1 MVTTINSLDQHNR
14 LSTQALLQLIYA
26 AMEKGETDFNI
37 DACGQHDIG
46 GPLWHPEGK
55 PLTFRVTNPGQR
67 VGSMCMENTTII
79 VEGPAPADVG
89 WLNAGGTI
97 IVKGDGGDTTAH
109 CAAAGNIY
117 IGGRVGTR
125 SGSLMKYD
133 PKYEPPQFWTLKNT
147 GSFCFEFMGG
157 GIAVVCGYD
166 SDAFES
172 VLGDRACIG
181 MVGGVVYV
189 RGPIKGVS
197 TKDVRIHALD
207 EKDLAFLKKE
217 MPVFLKS
224 VDRSPLL
231 KELSVWDEWQKI
243 VPLSYEDSHG
253 YKMANLHTFRTKEW
267 VEGGIFSDVFPDNGG
282 NIGLVNTGDFRLR
295 SPIWENRKY
304 CAPCEF
310 DCPASIPT
318 QLRYNLLREGKST
331 EALELIYQ
339 FSPFPRSVCGQ
350 VCPNP
355 CMDNCSRIYVDDAID
370 ISGLGAVSTPPPPP
384 PPLTKKEPIAVIG
397 AGVGGLTTAW
407 QLRHLGYKVTVFDK
421 DSQIGGKLTNAVS
434 RQRLTQEAID
444 KDLAP
449 FKQLDITF
457 NLGKPVDEKR
467 YQQIK
472 KDFAAVVLATGA
484 YTPKLPPW
492 PGKERL
498 ITSLDFLAQVN
509 KGATPN
515 IGKTVVVI
523 GAGNTGMD
531 VVFGAYA
538 SGAKHVT
545 VIDVQKPNAFQKEID
560 HAESLGAIFKW
571 PCFTKEITEKGVLLD
586 SGELLEAET
595 VILAIGEVPLLDY
608 IDDAYETTRGYVNV
622 DTQYRLADNVYAIGD
637 MTKLGLLVDAIGHG
651 RKVAGVI
658 DAALQHKEVAPTIE
672 KLIERNRL
680 VPQYF
685 DSVHRSEILG
695 ACHDVDRCI
704 SCGTCRDCR
713 LCLDSCPEKA
723 ISRLQKDDNTIEY
736 VSDYHKCIG
745 CSICAGVCPCGIW
758 SMVTAPALFPDGKI

>member
-1 MVTTINSLDQHNR
+1 MVTKINSLDQHNR
-14 LSTQALLQLIYA
+14 LSTQELLQLIYV
-26 AMEKGETDFNI
+26 AMEKGETDFDI
-37 DACGQHDIG
+37 AACGQHDIG

-55 PLTFRVTNPGQR
+55 PLTFKVTNPGQR

-79 VEGPAPADVG
+79 VEGSAPADVG

-97 IVKGDGGDTTAH
+97 TVKGDGGDTTAH

-147 GSFCFEFMGG
+147 GSFSFEFMGG

-166 SDAFES
+166 SEAFES

-197 TKDVRIHALD
+197 TKDVRIHPLED
-207 EKDLAFLKKE
+207 KDIAFLSQE
-217 MPVFLKS
+217 MPVFLKHI
-224 VDRSPLL
+224 DRTPLL
-231 KELSVWDEWQKI
+231 QELSVWDEWQKI
-243 VPLSYEDSHG
+243 VPLSYEESHG
-253 YKMANLHTFRTKEW
+253 YKMANLKSFRTQEW
-267 VEGGIFSDVFPDNGG
+267 VEGGIFSDVFPDNGS

-295 SPIWENRKY
+295 APVWENRKL
-304 CAPCEF
+304 CAPCEY

-318 QLRYNLLREGKST
+318 QLRYNLLRAGKIS
-331 EALELIYQ
+331 EALELVYQ

-355 CMDNCSRIYVDDAID
+355 CMDSCTRIYVDEAVD
-370 ISGLGAVSTPPPPP
+370 ISGIGAASSLKFVPPPI
-384 PPLTKKEPIAVIG
+384 TRKEHIAVIG

-407 QLRHLGYKVTVFDK
+407 QLRQFGYNVTVFDK
-421 DSQIGGKLTNAVS
+421 DTQIGGKLTNAVS
-434 RQRLTQEAID
+434 RERLTQEAID

-449 FKQLDITF
+449 FKTMNITF
-457 NLGKPVDEKR
+457 NLGKPVDEKS

-472 KDFAAVVLATGA
+472 KDFDAVVLATGA
-484 YTPKLPPW
+484 YAPKLPPW

-498 ITSLDFLAQVN
+498 ITSLDFLANVN
-509 KGATPN
+509 KGNKTS
-515 IGKTVVVI
+515 IGKNVVVI

-538 SGAKHVT
+538 SGAEHVT
-545 VIDVQKPNAFQKEID
+545 VIDVQKPNAFQKELD
-560 HAESLGAIFKW
+560 HAERLGAVCKW
-571 PCFTKEITEKGVLLD
+571 PCFTKEITSKGVLLD
-586 SGELLEAET
+586 SGELLEADT
-595 VILAIGEVPLLDY
+595 VILAIGEVPVLNY
-608 IDDAYETTRGYVNV
+608 ISDAFETTRGYVNV
-622 DTQYRLADNVYAIGD
+622 DNSYHLADNVYAIGD

-651 RKVAGVI
+651 REVARVI
-658 DAALQHKEVAPTIE
+658 DATLQKKDYTPSAK
-672 KLIERNRL
+672 KLIDRNKL

-685 DSVHRSEILG
+685 DSLHKNEILG
-695 ACHDVDRCI
+695 ACDDVARCI

-713 LCLDSCPEKA
+713 LCKESCPEKA
-723 ISRLQKDDNTIEY
+723 ISRLQKEDNTIEY

-758 SMVTAPALFPDGKI
+758 SMATAPALFPDGKI

>member
-1 MVTTINSLDQHNR
+1 MVTTINSLDKHNR
-14 LSTQALLQLIYA
+14 LSTQALLQLIYE

-55 PLTFRVTNPGQR
+55 PLTFKVTNPGQR

-79 VEGPAPADVG
+79 VEGSAPADVG

-133 PKYEPPQFWTLKNT
+133 PKYEPPQFWTLKNA

-157 GIAVVCGYD
+157 GIAVVCGFD
-166 SDAFES
+166 SEAFES
-172 VLGDRACIG
+172 VLGDRACVG

-197 TKDVRIHALD
+197 TKDVRIHSLED
-207 EKDLAFLKKE
+207 QDLAFLKKE
-217 MPVFLKS
+217 LPVFLKNI
-224 VDRSPLL
+224 DRSPLL

-243 VPLSYEDSHG
+243 VPLSYEESHG
-253 YKMANLHTFRTKEW
+253 YKMANLKTFRTKEW
-267 VEGGIFSDVFPDNGG
+267 VEGGIFSDVFPDNGDH
-282 NIGLVNTGDFRLR
+282 IGLVNTGDFRLR
-295 SPIWENRKY
+295 APVWENQKF
-304 CAPCEF
+304 CAPCEY

-318 QLRYNLLREGKST
+318 QRRYNLLREGKT
-331 EALELIYQ
+331 EQALELVYL

-355 CMDNCSRIYVDDAID
+355 CMDKCTRIYVDEAID

-384 PPLTKKEPIAVIG
+384 PPITKKEHVAVIG
-397 AGVGGLTTAW
+397 AGVGGLTAAW
-407 QLRHLGYKVTVFDK
+407 QLRHLGYHVTVFDK
-421 DSQIGGKLTNAVS
+421 DTQIGGKLTNAVS
-434 RQRLTQEAID
+434 RQRLTQDAID
-444 KDLAP
+444 KDLEP
-449 FKQLDITF
+449 FKHMDITYK
-457 NLGKPVDEKR
+457 LGKPVTEKL

-498 ITSLDFLAQVN
+498 ITSLDFLAKVN
-509 KGATPN
+509 KGTALS

-538 SGAKHVT
+538 SGTQHVT

-560 HAESLGAIFKW
+560 HAQGLGATFKW
-571 PCFTKEITEKGVLLD
+571 PCFTKEITDKGVLLD
-586 SGELLEAET
+586 SGELLEADT
-595 VILAIGEVPLLDY
+595 VIVAIGEVPLLDY
-608 IDDAYETTRGYVNV
+608 IDDAHETTRGYVNV
-622 DTQYRLADNVYAIGD
+622 DANYRLANNVYAIGD

-651 RKVAGVI
+651 RKVADII
-658 DAALQHKEVAPTIE
+658 DAKLQHTTLAPTIE
-672 KLIERNRL
+672 KLIERDRL

-685 DSVHRSEILG
+685 DSLHKDEILG

-713 LCLDSCPEKA
+713 LCKESCPEKA
-723 ISRLQKDDNTIEY
+723 ISRIQKEDNTIEY

-745 CSICAGVCPCGIW
+745 CSICSGVCPCGIW
-758 SMVTAPALFPDGKI
+758 TMVTAPALFPDGKI